1 MELYIQNRW
10 NNKDDAPRLK
20 KNIVLEHYLLKKK
33 NRIIVIIKN
42 PWLMFHLGVSV
53 FIFSSTKKEIDRRG
67 AQSTFFLFLLF
78 LMK

>member
-33 NRIIVIIKN
+33 KLNYCYY
-42 PWLMFHLGVSV
+42 
-53 FIFSSTKKEIDRRG
+53 
-67 AQSTFFLFLLF
+67 
-78 LMK
+78 

>member
-20 KNIVLEHYLLKKK
+20 KNIVLEHYLHKKK

-42 PWLMFHLGVSV
+42 P
-53 FIFSSTKKEIDRRG
+53 
-67 AQSTFFLFLLF
+67 
-78 LMK
+78 

>member
-42 PWLMFHLGVSV
+42 P
-53 FIFSSTKKEIDRRG
+53 
-67 AQSTFFLFLLF
+67 
-78 LMK
+78 